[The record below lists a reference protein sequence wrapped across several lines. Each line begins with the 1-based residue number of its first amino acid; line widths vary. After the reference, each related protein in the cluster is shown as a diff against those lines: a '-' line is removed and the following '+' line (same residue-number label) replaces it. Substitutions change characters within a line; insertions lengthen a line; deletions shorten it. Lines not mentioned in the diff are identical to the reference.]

1 MLKQI
6 AIVFLSL
13 VCLGTRAD
21 QAAATDAALGD
32 TATTALALGLGMVEL
47 NPLGAVGAVMM
58 KVATMAYIKELPQTE
73 QAQQYSMVS
82 SLWGGAA
89 ASNLCWLTGAGPACF
104 LLGALRGQHL
114 WNAGQDER
122 AFWAICESERQTN
135 ASMRCEWK
143 KAPG

>member
-1 MLKQI
+1 MFKHV
-6 AIVFLSL
+6 AIILL
-13 VCLGTRAD
+13 GLACLGARAD
-21 QAAATDAALGD
+21 QASATDAALGD
-32 TATTALALGLGMVEL
+32 TATTALSLAAGMAEM
-47 NPLGAVGAVMM
+47 NPLGAVGAVAV

-73 QAQQYSMVS
+73 QARQYSVVS

-104 LLGALRGQHL
+104 VLGAIRGQYL
-114 WNAGQDER
+114 WKAGEDER
-122 AFWAICESERQTN
+122 TFWALCEAERRTN